1 MNVLITSASSK
12 LRLIDAFQKAA
23 LDTGGMVIAADSNP
37 DCAAATF
44 ADHFHR
50 LPCDEDAGYERAL
63 LDLCEDNNIKLIIPT
78 RDGELMKL
86 ASMQKELAKR
96 DICLPLPAPKGL
108 EVVLDKLRFY
118 EFCLEHN
125 FPVYERQTPSED
137 AAWPLFMRFRQSAA
151 GEGAIALKD
160 HQAWLES
167 GASPDEAIC
176 QQLSQ
181 DKEYSIDVFMSF
193 KGETIHAVARERCLV
208 EKGECV
214 EGVITDKPELCEAA
228 KDLCSSLGLKGH
240 NLVQAFCSDDNEIH
254 FIEVNARY
262 GGGSMMSVE
271 AGMDTPAWLLR
282 LLEADEGNLQKAIKN
297 LSMSKISYG
306 MKLTSSKNDPINYIR
321 SLK

>member
-23 LDTGGMVIAADSNP
+23 LDTGGKVIAVDSNP

-44 ADHFHR
+44 ADYFHR
-50 LPCDEDAGYERAL
+50 LPCDEDAGYEQAIL
-63 LDLCEDNNIKLIIPT
+63 KLCEDYNIKLIIPT

-96 DICLPLPAPKGL
+96 GASLALPEPKVL
-108 EVVLDKLRFY
+108 ATVLDKLGFY
-118 EFCLEHN
+118 EFCLKHG
-125 FPVYERQTPSED
+125 FPVYQRQTPTED
-137 AAWPLFMRFRQSAA
+137 APWPLFMRLRQSAA
-151 GEGAIALKD
+151 GEGAKPLKD

-167 GASPDEAIC
+167 GAGLDEVIC

-193 KGETIHAVARERCLV
+193 RGEAIHAVARERCLV

-214 EGVITDKPELCEAA
+214 EGVIAYKPALCAAA
-228 KDLCSSLGLKGH
+228 KGLCSSLGLKGH
-240 NLVQAFCSDDNEIH
+240 NLVQAFCSDGNDIH

-282 LLEADEGNLQKAIKN
+282 LLEADDGNLQKTIKS

-306 MKLTSSKNDPINYIR
+306 MKLTSSKNDPINYAR